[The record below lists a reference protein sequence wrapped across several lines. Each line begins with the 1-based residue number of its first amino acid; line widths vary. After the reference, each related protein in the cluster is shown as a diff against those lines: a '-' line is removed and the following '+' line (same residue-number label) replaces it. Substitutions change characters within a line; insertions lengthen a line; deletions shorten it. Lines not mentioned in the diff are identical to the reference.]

1 MLHLIGTHTA
11 GSFPQKMRVCLSPRA
26 RGTVATTPLSCP
38 ASSNLP
44 LSSVCSSSGQPVYS
58 ALGSSGPQSSGGHR
72 DAPGSPAL
80 LASQVPSPKAS
91 SSTNTQK
98 THPPCPPAEGH
109 WGKKVLTGTPAAP
122 GASCRPMLC
131 PMPGTGCCGGAQNVP
146 RPSGPPAVGPQH
158 RALSHPPRQIPW
170 GRKRSLKQQGYL
182 SGPSRFLQSAS
193 HAGTNLALQHPSGE
207 QRRPAATL
215 RQPRPRPKPGP
226 RPARP
231 PPPSARSHRRP
242 RRREES
248 RPPAAAWRPRS
259 VPQFPQPAEGREAGS
274 EGLPREDRRPGG
286 SEGLAAGRRGPAARR
301 AWKRDPSP
309 SPSAPWRCRSGR
321 SPSHPP
327 PVACEGRRVPSPPGP
342 DGAPASPGSRFP
354 GQKLDFCFPLVL
366 SRRGAGKRGPASPG
380 DRGGSLAA
388 VPGA

>member
-158 RALSHPPRQIPW
+158 RALSHPPRQIP
-170 GRKRSLKQQGYL
+170 
-182 SGPSRFLQSAS
+182 
-193 HAGTNLALQHPSGE
+193 
-207 QRRPAATL
+207 
-215 RQPRPRPKPGP
+215 
-226 RPARP
+226 
-231 PPPSARSHRRP
+231 
-242 RRREES
+242 
-248 RPPAAAWRPRS
+248 
-259 VPQFPQPAEGREAGS
+259 
-274 EGLPREDRRPGG
+274 
-286 SEGLAAGRRGPAARR
+286 
-301 AWKRDPSP
+301 
-309 SPSAPWRCRSGR
+309 
-321 SPSHPP
+321 
-327 PVACEGRRVPSPPGP
+327 
-342 DGAPASPGSRFP
+342 
-354 GQKLDFCFPLVL
+354 
-366 SRRGAGKRGPASPG
+366 
-380 DRGGSLAA
+380 
-388 VPGA
+388 